1 MQSCCTGTYLA
12 LQWIFIVIYYL
23 NVFTRSLR
31 EYPPVL
37 KKEVTLLIIII
48 MKMKYLFLACGMAA
62 LFAACQN
69 ENEPKAVSDK
79 PGTSGDYRII
89 IEGEETDAQ
98 TSRSSGTIQFVG
110 GTASGAG
117 LYDGVG
123 RAFVSATP
131 DPGYEIN
138 YFYGGPDSEP
148 KKYDNANG
156 GATSFDVPING
167 QDHLFHVGFKKK
179 TGSLTINAGTGGTV
193 SPNGQVAIQREV
205 PFSIKAIPD
214 NGYEFAGWTVNNG
227 SVTIDNA
234 NSTST
239 TATLNST
246 SGTITAQFKQNKV
259 NVYLSVNTRTESNGS
274 GQIDYI
280 TYTITSSV
288 QCSLNVSYYFTE
300 TTYRDNAQSEKDQW
314 SQTFGSGDEIIRRIN
329 EDDGYGN
336 GKRRTSEITKFVII
350 CEGKTI
356 YNGTSIPEDGTY
368 GNYNII
374 RK

>member
-1 MQSCCTGTYLA
+1 
-12 LQWIFIVIYYL
+12 
-23 NVFTRSLR
+23 
-31 EYPPVL
+31 
-37 KKEVTLLIIII
+37 

-69 ENEPKAVSDK
+69 ENEPKVVSDK

-117 LYDGVG
+117 LYDGAG

-167 QDHLFHVGFKKK
+167 QDHLFHVGFKEK
-179 TGSLTINAGTGGTV
+179 TGTLTINAGTGGKV
-193 SPNGQVAIQREV
+193 SPSGQVAIQREV

-227 SVTIDNA
+227 SVTIENA

-239 TATLNST
+239 TATLNSA

>member
-1 MQSCCTGTYLA
+1 MCPGTLFFLRRGA
-12 LQWIFIVIYYL
+12 FFQIGGEEAFFRQGVDIPLRDKLRIG
-23 NVFTRSLR
+23 VFDCDNADA
-31 EYPPVL
+31 
-37 KKEVTLLIIII
+37 EVFR
-48 MKMKYLFLACGMAA
+48 KAA
-62 LFAACQN
+62 LRGQFCAGRDLARQNQN
-69 ENEPKAVSDK
+69 ENEPKVVSDK

-98 TSRSSGTIQFVG
+98 TSRSSGTIQFEG

-117 LYDGVG
+117 LYDGT
-123 RAFVSATP
+123 AKAIVSATP

-156 GATSFDVPING
+156 GASTFDVSIEG

-179 TGSLTINAGTGGTV
+179 TGSLTINAETGGTV

-205 PFSIKAIPD
+205 PFSIKATP
-214 NGYEFAGWTVNNG
+214 NSGYEFAGWTVNNG

-239 TATLNST
+239 TATLNSA

-314 SQTFGSGDEIIRRIN
+314 SQTFGSGEIGRAH
-329 EDDGYGN
+329 
-336 GKRRTSEITKFVII
+336 V
-350 CEGKTI
+350 
-356 YNGTSIPEDGTY
+356 
-368 GNYNII
+368 
-374 RK
+374 

>member
-1 MQSCCTGTYLA
+1 
-12 LQWIFIVIYYL
+12 
-23 NVFTRSLR
+23 
-31 EYPPVL
+31 
-37 KKEVTLLIIII
+37 

-69 ENEPKAVSDK
+69 ENEPKVVSDK

-117 LYDGVG
+117 LYDGDAK
-123 RAFVSATP
+123 AFVSATP

-148 KKYDNANG
+148 KKYDNAQG
-156 GATSFDVPING
+156 GASSFKVEIGG

-179 TGSLTINAGTGGTV
+179 TGSLTINAGTGGKV
-193 SPNGQVAIQREV
+193 SPSGQQEIQREV

-239 TATLNST
+239 TATLNSA
-246 SGTITAQFKQNKV
+246 SGTITAKFTQKGTVYSVMGRSYVSQTSNSKIMVYVNQKFYGEANCNGGLTVTLQKGDIMKLSHLYGQEFKGWYVDDK
-259 NVYLSVNTRTESNGS
+259 R
-274 GQIDYI
+274 
-280 TYTITSSV
+280 ITSRAEV
-288 QCSLNVSYYFTE
+288 DIRETE
-300 TTYRDNAQSEKDQW
+300 YPSGTVFYAI
-314 SQTFGSGDEIIRRIN
+314 FGDSP
-329 EDDGYGN
+329 Y
-336 GKRRTSEITKFVII
+336 
-350 CEGKTI
+350 
-356 YNGTSIPEDGTY
+356 
-368 GNYNII
+368 
-374 RK
+374 

>member
-1 MQSCCTGTYLA
+1 MQHCCTGAYLA

-69 ENEPKAVSDK
+69 ENEPKVVSDK

-98 TSRSSGTIQFVG
+98 PSRSSGTIQFVG

-117 LYDGVG
+117 LYDGT
-123 RAFVSATP
+123 AKAIVSATP

-138 YFYGGPDSEP
+138 YFYGGPDSQP

-156 GATSFDVPING
+156 GASTFDVSIEG

-179 TGSLTINAGTGGTV
+179 TGSLTINAGTGGKV
-193 SPNGQVAIQREV
+193 SPSGQQEIQREV

-239 TATLNST
+239 TATLNSA